1 MMGVA
6 DESYTAAR
14 AAARRE
20 ACAPVSDAFEAA
32 APSTLLLYKAA
43 DHAAKGVRLGMTLL
57 LSRAA
62 PVSGEVS
69 PSRSHTP

>member
-20 ACAPVSDAFEAA
+20 ACTLVSDAFEAA
-32 APSTLLLYKAA
+32 APKLLLCKAA
-43 DHAAKGVRLGMTLL
+43 DHAAKGERLGMILL
-57 LSRAA
+57 LSLEQR
-62 PVSGEVS
+62 P
-69 PSRSHTP
+69 